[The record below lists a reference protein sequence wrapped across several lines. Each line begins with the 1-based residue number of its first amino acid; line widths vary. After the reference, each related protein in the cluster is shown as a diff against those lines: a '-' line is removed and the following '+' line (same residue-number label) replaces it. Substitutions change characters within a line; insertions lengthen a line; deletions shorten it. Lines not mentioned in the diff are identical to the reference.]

1 MGTFLNFSDLSP
13 YAPSMTADQAEGY
26 IAGIEARASI
36 AAPCITADNFKYAAA
51 VKDIL
56 REAIL
61 RRHSARDGAAVT
73 NTQAG
78 AGTFSIGQTVD
89 TRVFGNGALSRADI
103 RQLKELCRI
112 ASGVGSGRKAFTV
125 GPK

>member
-13 YAPSMTADQAEGY
+13 YAPSMTEDQANGY
-26 IAGIEARASI
+26 IEGIEARAAIS
-36 AAPCITADNFKYAAA
+36 APCITADGFKYAAV

-73 NTQAG
+73 NAQAT
-78 AGTFSIGQTVD
+78 AGSFNVGQTID
-89 TRVFGNGALSRADI
+89 TRVFGNGSLSKADI
-103 RQLKELCRI
+103 RQLKELCRLM
-112 ASGVGSGRKAFTV
+112 AGVGSGRKAFTV
-125 GPK
+125 SPK

>member
-13 YAPSMTADQAEGY
+13 YAPSMTEEQAHGY
-26 IAGIEARASI
+26 IEGIEARA
-36 AAPCITADNFKYAAA
+36 AVYAPCIFDPNFKYIAA

-56 REAIL
+56 REAVL

-78 AGTFSIGQTVD
+78 AGSFSIGQTVD
-89 TRVFGNGALSRADI
+89 TRVFGNGSLSKSDI
-103 RQLKELCRI
+103 RQLKELCRLM
-112 ASGVGSGRKAFTV
+112 AGVGSGRKAFTV